1 MTLEEKREVLKAIF
15 SITDIAP
22 KSTKDK
28 IEGILIGVSLRD
40 HINEIDQFQ
49 IDMNQEDIKMKV
61 KKLKIDKLVLEKDK
75 EKQWIVAKLR
85 K

>member
-15 SITDIAP
+15 NITDIAP

-40 HINEIDQFQ
+40 HISEID
-49 IDMNQEDIKMKV
+49 
-61 KKLKIDKLVLEKDK
+61 EKG
-75 EKQWIVAKLR
+75 LNLN
-85 K
+85 